1 MESRSIADLEG
12 PWVDPDFESGLI
24 ERCRRNWNTPV
35 SELSNQVLATF
46 LRQRFGL
53 EIVIPEA
60 RRRVASGYD
69 DDSELYDGELEAA
82 LRDAAGLN

>member
-12 PWVDPDFESGLI
+12 PWADPDFYSGLI

-35 SELSNQVLATF
+35 YKLSNEILAMF

-60 RRRVASGYD
+60 RKRLASGFD
-69 DDSELYDGELEAA
+69 DDSELYEGELAAA
-82 LRDAAGLN
+82 LQDATRT